1 MELKFNMTYECW
13 WRLKPAEKV
22 IVLVDQ
28 FGMSRAEAEKLKNVA
43 DAHDLPHHEAHFR
56 HE

>member
-1 MELKFNMTYECW
+1 VDLKFNMTYECW

-22 IVLVDQ
+22 IILMDQ
-28 FGMSRAEAEKLKNVA
+28 YGMQREEAEKLKNVA
-43 DAHDLPHHEAHFR
+43 DAHDLPDHETHFR